1 MSKEMT
7 NMLDIGDIIEKVN
20 SMQDEI
26 QKYREETSKAEG
38 AITTSTPATADLF
51 NVTYSGKKKKKKK
64 ILKDDNQS
72 ITSKIREIKEE
83 IENRIENLKKD
94 KAYQEEPDYKKRMI
108 ERAYTTDL
116 RVKLKELLD
125 EVKKKK
131 VKE

>member
-1 MSKEMT
+1 MSWENILKEWTTDYRSLGSIRQDQVLVSKLTNMAKEMT

-51 NVTYSGKKKKKKK
+51 NVTYSGKKKKKK
-64 ILKDDNQS
+64 
-72 ITSKIREIKEE
+72 
-83 IENRIENLKKD
+83 
-94 KAYQEEPDYKKRMI
+94 
-108 ERAYTTDL
+108 
-116 RVKLKELLD
+116 
-125 EVKKKK
+125 